1 MQSFKFIHAA
11 DIHLD
16 SPLRGLSRYEG
27 LPVEEIRK
35 ATRTAF
41 DNLIRFACD
50 EKVDFLIIAGDL
62 YDGNWKDM
70 STGLY
75 FASAMGRLAS
85 HGIQV
90 YLVRGNHDAASVLT
104 RTLPPI
110 PNVHIF
116 SEVQAETFVLQDLD
130 VALHG
135 RSFTAQR
142 VTEDMTPLYP
152 APVPGLFNIGLL
164 HTSLVGYAEHETYA
178 PCSPPVLTAKGYDY
192 WALGHVHDH
201 AIIATAP
208 PIVFSGVLQG
218 RHIRE
223 SGPKGAVLVEVVHG
237 EVAEMRL
244 VALDVFRWAR
254 VVIGCEDLHSID
266 QLHEALRQALR
277 TTIEQHADDRA
288 VIVRLSLVGRTT
300 LHATLADSLSQLRDE
315 ARALAADVSPELW
328 VEKLTL
334 DTQPDLSPQQI
345 QASTGALEDLL
356 GLSSEHGEHPELL
369 LALET
374 ELAPFLSAHP
384 KPQAGDEDTLT
395 AQARAGQWDRIAAVA
410 SGALR
415 SRLLA
420 GLQ

>member
-1 MQSFKFIHAA
+1 MQSFKFVHAA

-116 SEVQAETFVLQDLD
+116 SDVQAETFVLQDLG

-142 VTEDMTPLYP
+142 VTEDMTPSY
-152 APVPGLFNIGLL
+152 PVP
-164 HTSLVGYAEHETYA
+164 V
-178 PCSPPVLTAKGYDY
+178 
-192 WALGHVHDH
+192 
-201 AIIATAP
+201 
-208 PIVFSGVLQG
+208 
-218 RHIRE
+218 
-223 SGPKGAVLVEVVHG
+223 
-237 EVAEMRL
+237 
-244 VALDVFRWAR
+244 
-254 VVIGCEDLHSID
+254 
-266 QLHEALRQALR
+266 
-277 TTIEQHADDRA
+277 
-288 VIVRLSLVGRTT
+288 
-300 LHATLADSLSQLRDE
+300 
-315 ARALAADVSPELW
+315 
-328 VEKLTL
+328 
-334 DTQPDLSPQQI
+334 
-345 QASTGALEDLL
+345 
-356 GLSSEHGEHPELL
+356 
-369 LALET
+369 
-374 ELAPFLSAHP
+374 
-384 KPQAGDEDTLT
+384 
-395 AQARAGQWDRIAAVA
+395 
-410 SGALR
+410 
-415 SRLLA
+415 
-420 GLQ
+420 